1 MNATLMEN
9 RSTETAAFGGMLDAA
24 GGVATVALAII
35 ALAGLVPD
43 VLMPVATIVFGATL
57 IVQAGALLSEYSGIS
72 FPSTAIA
79 ASAAQDSASGG
90 GVGVMFMVG
99 VSGIVLGILA
109 LLDIM
114 PLVLCAA
121 ALIAFGGALLL
132 GSASVR
138 SAHQLQAAMRRAGG
152 APTQGGSEI
161 LASEMAAGSAGAF
174 VLTGVAGIVLGIVAL
189 SGVHSLALVLVGL
202 LVVGASNIL
211 SGGALSGMMIGGG
224 STTTIHRDQQT
235 TVVR

>member
-1 MNATLMEN
+1 MNATFMEN
-9 RSTETAAFGGMLDAA
+9 RSTDTAAFGGMLDAA
-24 GGVATVALAII
+24 GGIATVALAII

-43 VLMPVATIVFGATL
+43 VLMAVATIVFGAAL

-72 FPSTAIA
+72 FPSTALASTA
-79 ASAAQDSASGG
+79 ATDSLSGG
-90 GVGVMFMVG
+90 GVGVMFLVG

-109 LLDIM
+109 LLSIV

-138 SAHQLQAAMRRAGG
+138 NVHQLQTAMRRAGG
-152 APTQGGSEI
+152 ATTQGGNEI
-161 LASEMAAGSAGAF
+161 LAGEMAAGSAGAQ
-174 VLTGVAGIVLGIVAL
+174 VLTGVAAIVLGILAL

-211 SGGALSGMMIGGG
+211 AGGTLSGMMMG
-224 STTTIHRDQQT
+224 SGSHREQT
-235 TVVR
+235 MAR